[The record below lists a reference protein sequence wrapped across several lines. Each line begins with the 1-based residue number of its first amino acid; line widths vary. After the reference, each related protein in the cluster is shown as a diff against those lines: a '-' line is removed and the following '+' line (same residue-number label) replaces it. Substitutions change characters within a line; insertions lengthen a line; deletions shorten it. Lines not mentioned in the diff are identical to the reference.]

1 MSKPQIGAIGL
12 LFIFLVIIAGVL
24 AYSLPSNLYSP
35 QQGSAV
41 EVSLMEYS
49 NDKGSVFVK
58 SHIFINSRDPTD
70 VKLGG
75 IKYENLIKT
84 DPNASISADGIVWD
98 GIFSKRSRTYFEG
111 GEYDSLYYEAS
122 VPFEPPL
129 DVSLDFNGS
138 TVRALIK
145 NNADVPVEDIFVD
158 YVDGAQ
164 HTRHTGHLSAI
175 NARSTTVLDLE
186 NQYIDS
192 VDFVRVMEYN
202 GISNYAASALFYDN
216 MYGMSAVVLGPPDYF
231 RTWSQVV
238 YHLPEGLHDDLI
250 HLSVNPSPTKKNRFV
265 WVVSEIGRGT
275 GNYAESTVTTYVI
288 TLDSEHHHLGDDV
301 DSNLVPDEPEGVSY
315 SKTFDVE
322 SAADY
327 AEVVLTAKNIMPS
340 DSSKREFYDYV
351 YINGK
356 NVGKLNDYSLNET
369 LDYLPVSVRIPIDP
383 SILRGFDNMIEIRS
397 GSNTNVTNYDDFEFF
412 DLKIILYSNIQMPIA
427 IPEPV
432 KVEF

>member
-58 SHIFINSRDPTD
+58 SHIFINSPDPTD

-84 DPNASISADGIVWD
+84 QPNASISADGIVWD

-111 GEYDSLYYEAS
+111 GEYESLYYEAS

-158 YVDGAQ
+158 YVDGSQ
-164 HTRHTGHLSAI
+164 NTRHTGHL
-175 NARSTTVLDLE
+175 
-186 NQYIDS
+186 
-192 VDFVRVMEYN
+192 
-202 GISNYAASALFYDN
+202 
-216 MYGMSAVVLGPPDYF
+216 
-231 RTWSQVV
+231 
-238 YHLPEGLHDDLI
+238 
-250 HLSVNPSPTKKNRFV
+250 
-265 WVVSEIGRGT
+265 
-275 GNYAESTVTTYVI
+275 
-288 TLDSEHHHLGDDV
+288 
-301 DSNLVPDEPEGVSY
+301 
-315 SKTFDVE
+315 
-322 SAADY
+322 
-327 AEVVLTAKNIMPS
+327 
-340 DSSKREFYDYV
+340 
-351 YINGK
+351 
-356 NVGKLNDYSLNET
+356 
-369 LDYLPVSVRIPIDP
+369 
-383 SILRGFDNMIEIRS
+383 
-397 GSNTNVTNYDDFEFF
+397 
-412 DLKIILYSNIQMPIA
+412 
-427 IPEPV
+427 
-432 KVEF
+432 